1 MTGYLNAHGTSLGLN
16 GQFVS
21 INMSDDEAREW
32 AGVESLAIYDPFEE
46 DNDHMLDMRESD
58 GDTDLFG
65 ISDVDLC
72 TAGRADLMKC
82 PYWDFGVKLEPVQY
96 VDIKEW
102 YYATLPDEE
111 AERLA
116 AEAAAKMAA
125 KQLEEELEAVDRYLP
140 SSSSNRTH
148 MYHINWYGEDS
159 DKGHRAR
166 RNVNC
171 RQKAK
176 FRIDGKLA
184 RKDNRDHRI
193 GNRQKFAGL
202 RDYWADREMTMWD
215 IYLDGD
221 RDPIIPQF
229 DIEIVVLTDD
239 EASSYEAE
247 YQRDRADYIR
257 ELEAAEWDDSFEDND
272 SLLFKSVTY
281 TDQLVE
287 IHERHLFP
295 ERFETY
301 RPYRYSS
308 QDYYDDYGMD
318 LFEPEWDCGPDYDER
333 DDLLDIEEIDF
344 GPTLEE
350 WVELD
355 SIAFEQMLEEEAD
368 RFAPSFVGSSRS
380 NLRYHI
386 NEPRR
391 GKLKRKYGKSTSFFY
406 RAGRPYTATAAT
418 H

>member
-1 MTGYLNAHGTSLGLN
+1 MVGFLNAHGTN
-16 GQFVS
+16 PNIFDGQFQDLDFGLADDVA
-21 INMSDDEAREW
+21 SDDRREVLEW
-32 AGVESLAIYDPFEE
+32 VSVEELIGTHDEPVAPERFD
-46 DNDHMLDMRESD
+46 
-58 GDTDLFG
+58 
-65 ISDVDLC
+65 
-72 TAGRADLMKC
+72 ADLELTIWSTPLLGADYDWYSAEIEDDYC
-82 PYWDFGVKLEPVQY
+82 GIAVRIDGSVFLHEDYPVNAN
-96 VDIKEW
+96 D
-102 YYATLPDEE
+102 DS
-111 AERLA
+111 
-116 AEAAAKMAA
+116 
-125 KQLEEELEAVDRYLP
+125 YLP
-140 SSSSNRTH
+140 SFSSNIEQRQPLTWTEIELRSRWNKYPWRSH
-148 MYHINWYGEDS
+148 
-159 DKGHRAR
+159 
-166 RNVNC
+166 NC
-171 RQKAK
+171 GRKPAK
-176 FRIDGKLA
+176 FRIDGKRD

-202 RDYWADREMTMWD
+202 LDYWADREMTMWD
-215 IYLDGD
+215 IYLEGD

-229 DIEIVVLTDD
+229 DIEIVGLTDD

-257 ELEAAEWDDSFEDND
+257 ELEAAEWDDSFEDDD

-355 SIAFEQMLEEEAD
+355 SIAFERMLEEDAESFSP
-368 RFAPSFVGSSRS
+368 RFVGSRRS
-380 NLRYHI
+380 TLREHI
-386 NEPRR
+386 SEPRR
-391 GKLKRKYGKSTSFFY
+391 GKLKRKYGKSTSFLY
-406 RAGRPYTATAAT
+406 RGGRPYTAPVAT

>member
-1 MTGYLNAHGTSLGLN
+1 MTGYLNAHGTSMALYGH
-16 GQFVS
+16 FVS
-21 INMSDDEAREW
+21 LTCENDDDVAALENAGLITFPDVDREVFEDELDDEHNDILYCELIR
-32 AGVESLAIYDPFEE
+32 L
-46 DNDHMLDMRESD
+46 DN
-58 GDTDLFG
+58 T
-65 ISDVDLC
+65 
-72 TAGRADLMKC
+72 GRADLMKC
-82 PYWDFGVKLEPVQY
+82 PYGDFGVESEPVQY
-96 VDIKEW
+96 ADMKEW
-102 YYATLPDEE
+102 YYATMSDEE

-116 AEAAAKMAA
+116 AKAAAKMAA

-148 MYHINWYGEDS
+148 MYHINWYSEDD
-159 DKGHRAR
+159 DKEHRAR
-166 RNVNC
+166 RNARC
-171 RQKAK
+171 HQKAK

-202 RDYWADREMTMWD
+202 RDYWADREVTMWD
-215 IYLDGD
+215 IYLEGD

-229 DIEIVVLTDD
+229 DIEIVGLTDD

-281 TDQLVE
+281 TDQLVK

>member
-1 MTGYLNAHGTSLGLN
+1 MTGYLNANGTSLGLN

-21 INMSDDEAREW
+21 INMSDEEAREW

-46 DNDHMLDMRESD
+46 DDHMREGD

-65 ISDVDLC
+65 IWNVEFC
-72 TAGRADLMKC
+72 TAGRADLMEC
-82 PYWDFGVKLEPVQY
+82 PYWDFGVESEPVQY
-96 VDIKEW
+96 ADMKEW
-102 YYATLPDEE
+102 YYATMSDEE

-116 AEAAAKMAA
+116 AKAAAKMAT
-125 KQLEEELEAVDRYLP
+125 KEFEAADRYLP

-229 DIEIVVLTDD
+229 DIEIVGLTDD

>member
-1 MTGYLNAHGTSLGLN
+1 MTGYLNANGTSLGLN

-46 DNDHMLDMRESD
+46 DDHMREGD

-65 ISDVDLC
+65 IWNVEFC
-72 TAGRADLMKC
+72 TAGRADLMKS
-82 PYWDFGVKLEPVQY
+82 PYWDFGVESEPVQY
-96 VDIKEW
+96 ADMKEW
-102 YYATLPDEE
+102 YYATMSDEE

-116 AEAAAKMAA
+116 AKAAAKMAT
-125 KQLEEELEAVDRYLP
+125 KQLEQELEAVDRYLP

-159 DKGHRAR
+159 DKEHRAR

-184 RKDNRDHRI
+184 RKDNCDHRI

-215 IYLDGD
+215 
-221 RDPIIPQF
+221 RDPIIPRF
-229 DIEIVVLTDD
+229 DVEIVGLTDD

-247 YQRDRADYIR
+247 CQRDRTDYIR
-257 ELEAAEWDDSFEDND
+257 ELEAAEWDDSFEDDD

-333 DDLLDIEEIDF
+333 GDLLDIEEIDF

-386 NEPRR
+386 LEPRR
-391 GKLKRKYGKSTSFFY
+391 GKRMRKYGNSSSFLY
-406 RAGRPYTATAAT
+406 RNGRPYTAPVAT